1 MTMVEG
7 NIIKDTYLSISEES
21 RGLFKD
27 NGSRF
32 IALAYPVESEAQVK
46 EIVSALKKEY
56 HDARHHC
63 YAYRL
68 GYKGDV
74 FRANDDGEPSGSAG
88 RPILGQIDSRGLSDV
103 LVVVV
108 RYFGGIK
115 LGIPGLIRAY
125 KTSTEDALSQAVTVE
140 KTAAVVYRVDFGYM
154 AMNSV
159 MKVLKDMKM
168 EARDQQFDTR
178 CSLSVRVRLSAES
191 DFLSRMDDIDDCTI
205 TKDKL

>member
-1 MTMVEG
+1 MDPV
-7 NIIKDTYLSISEES
+7 IKDAYKSIAARSE
-21 RGLFKD
+21 GLFKD

-32 IALAYPVESEAQVK
+32 IAFAFPVETPDQVK
-46 EIVSALKKEY
+46 SIVDSLKNEY

-68 GYKGDV
+68 GYQGDV

-88 RPILGQIDSRGLSDV
+88 RPILGQIDTLGLSDV

-125 KTSTEDALSQAVTVE
+125 KTSTADALSQAEIIE
-140 KTAAVVYRVDFGYM
+140 KVAGKNWQLSFDYLS
-154 AMNSV
+154 MNAV
-159 MKVLKDMKM
+159 MKVLKDMDLPQK
-168 EARDQQFDTR
+168 DQQFGTD
-178 CSLSVRVRLSAES
+178 CSLVTRVRLSAEQTFR
-191 DFLSRMDDIDDCTI
+191 DRLEGICEFKEI
-205 TKDKL
+205 

>member
-1 MTMVEG
+1 MEG
-7 NIIKDTYLSISEES
+7 EIKDTYRSIAGKSE
-21 RGLFKD
+21 GLFKD

-32 IALAYPVESEAQVK
+32 IALAYPVETEEEIK
-46 EIVSALKKEY
+46 EIVMGLKKEY

-68 GYKGDV
+68 GLKGDK

-88 RPILGQIDSRGLSDV
+88 RPILGQIDSLGLSDI

-125 KTSTEDALSQAVTVE
+125 KTSTSDALQSATTIE
-140 KTAAVVYRVDFGYM
+140 KIAGKIFRIEFSYE
-154 AMNSV
+154 AMNPV
-159 MKVLKDMKM
+159 MKALKDLSLPQSKQSVGM
-168 EARDQQFDTR
+168 E
-178 CSLSVRVRLSAES
+178 CSLETRVRLSSED
-191 DFLSRMDDIDDCTI
+191 DFKKRLQDIKGCTFSEI
-205 TKDKL
+205 

>member
-1 MTMVEG
+1 MQE
-7 NIIKDTYLSISEES
+7 KDTYSSIAARSD
-21 RGLFKD
+21 GLFKD

-32 IALAYPVESEAQVK
+32 IAQAYPVETEEEVK
-46 EIVSALKKEY
+46 EIVGRLKKEY

-68 GYKGDV
+68 GLDGSR

-88 RPILGQIDSRGLSDV
+88 RPILGQIDSAGLSDV

-108 RYFGGIK
+108 RYFGGTK

-125 KTSTEDALSQAVTVE
+125 RTSTADALAQAQIVE
-140 KTAAVVYRVDFGYM
+140 KVAGRRYRVSFPYL

-159 MKVLKDMKM
+159 MKAAKDLDLPQKGQSFG
-168 EARDQQFDTR
+168 ES
-178 CSLSVRVRLSAES
+178 CSLELRVRLSQDA
-191 DFLSRMDDIDDCTI
+191 DFLDRMSHIEGVDVSEV
-205 TKDKL
+205 KD

>member
-1 MTMVEG
+1 M
-7 NIIKDTYLSISEES
+7 DYFDAYRSIAGRSE
-21 RGLFKD
+21 GLFKD

-32 IALAYPVESEAQVK
+32 IALAYPVETEE
-46 EIVSALKKEY
+46 EIRDIVAGLKKEY

-68 GYKGDV
+68 GYKGDR

-88 RPILGQIDSRGLSDV
+88 RPILGQIDSLGLSDI

-125 KTSTEDALSQAVTVE
+125 KTSTADALAQAEIIDKVAGKNFRVT
-140 KTAAVVYRVDFGYM
+140 FGYL
-154 AMNSV
+154 AMNDV
-159 MKVLKDMKM
+159 MKALKDMGLQPSAQDFGLDCAL
-168 EARDQQFDTR
+168 E
-178 CSLSVRVRLSAES
+178 VRVRLALEE
-191 DFLSRMDDIDDCTI
+191 DFRKRLSGIANLEE
-205 TKDKL
+205 K

>member
-1 MTMVEG
+1 MSLPD
-7 NIIKDTYLSISEES
+7 NIIKDSYLSVPAEAE
-21 RGLFKD
+21 GLFKD

-32 IALAYPVESEAQVK
+32 ISFAYPVETEEEVK
-46 EIVSALKKEY
+46 DIVANLKKKF

-68 GYKGDV
+68 GYQGDR

-88 RPILGQIDSRGLSDV
+88 RPILGQIDSRNLSDT

-125 KTSTEDALSQAVTVE
+125 KTSTADALDKAGAVE
-140 KTAAVVYRVDFGYM
+140 KIAGKWYKVGFGYGE
-154 AMNSV
+154 MNAV
-159 MKVLKDMKM
+159 MKVLKDMDLKQK
-168 EARDQQFDTR
+168 DQDFGNS
-178 CSLSVRVRLSAES
+178 CSLKAWVRLSQGE
-191 DFLSRMDDIDDCTI
+191 DFLARLSGISGLVVEDIQ
-205 TKDKL
+205 